1 MATDSIG
8 GLARGTMLHSRYR
21 LERLLGIGGMA
32 SVWLARDEQLDRG
45 VAVKIIADALA
56 ADPVWVRRFE
66 REARAAASLSHPN
79 IVRVFDFGAE
89 QGRPFLVMEY
99 VPGGTLADL
108 LERGGRVRAEHLAR
122 HLLDAV
128 RHIHA
133 AGLLHRDIKPANVL
147 LASDHTPQ
155 LTDFGIAHHSDAT
168 RLTSTGNVV
177 GTVRYLAPEVL
188 AGKPASARSDLFAC
202 GRLLGDVLSA
212 ARNESRLAGLVQAL
226 TAEDPALRPPSAAEA
241 LELLDQASTAETRA
255 PETPAPVS
263 SVAETRVAETPLA
276 ETRVLE
282 ARETVALRRG
292 QHPSAPA
299 RVPRRSL
306 RTALAGLT
314 ALLLVVVLVIV
325 LVLVSGSGRPAGH
338 AGAPQPAAASAPLS
352 SQLDAL
358 SRRVRYAARR

>member
-32 SVWLARDEQLDRG
+32 SVWLARDEQLDRS

-66 REARAAASLSHPN
+66 REARAVASLSHPN

-108 LERGGRVRAEHLAR
+108 LERAGRVRTEHLAR

-155 LTDFGIAHHSDAT
+155 LTDFGIAHHGDAT

-202 GRLLGDVLSA
+202 GRLLGDVLSTE
-212 ARNESRLAGLVQAL
+212 RHESRLAGLVQAL
-226 TAEDPALRPPSAAEA
+226 TAEDPALRPPSAAAA
-241 LELLDQASTAETRA
+241 LELLDQASMAETRLA
-255 PETPAPVS
+255 ETR
-263 SVAETRVAETPLA
+263 VAETRVAETRVAATGLA

-282 ARETVALRRG
+282 ARKTVALRRG
-292 QHPSAPA
+292 LHLSARA
-299 RVPRRSL
+299 RALRQAPRAAIAGT
-306 RTALAGLT
+306 TALV
-314 ALLLVVVLVIV
+314 LVVVLVIV
-325 LVLVSGSGRPAGH
+325 LVLASAGGRPASH
-338 AGAPQPAAASAPLS
+338 TGAPQPAAASAPLS

>member
-8 GLARGTMLHSRYR
+8 GLSRGTVLHSRYR

-32 SVWLARDEQLDRG
+32 SVWLARDVQLDRE

-66 REARAAASLSHPN
+66 REARAVASLNHPN

-99 VPGGTLADL
+99 VPRGTLAEL
-108 LERGGRVRAEHLAR
+108 LARGGRVSAEELAR
-122 HLLDAV
+122 RLLDAV

-147 LASDHTPQ
+147 LASDDSPQ
-155 LTDFGIAHHSDAT
+155 LTDFGIAHHDDAT

-188 AGKPASARSDLFAC
+188 AGDAASARSDLFAC
-202 GRLLGDVLSA
+202 GRLFAAVLA
-212 ARNESRLAGLVQAL
+212 ADQRSSRLAALVQAL
-226 TAEDPALRPPSAAEA
+226 TAEDPASRPPSAEAA
-241 LELLDQASTAETRA
+241 LELLDRAPTAETCVLDAHETIELGREDRA
-255 PETPAPVS
+255 GAASETI
-263 SVAETRVAETPLA
+263 
-276 ETRVLE
+276 
-282 ARETVALRRG
+282 ALRRNRR
-292 QHPSAPA
+292 PRVPA
-299 RVPRRSL
+299 RAPRRL
-306 RTALAGLT
+306 PRAALLGLT
-314 ALLLVVVLVIV
+314 ALAAAVVLVVVLVAT
-325 LVLVSGSGRPAGH
+325 SGGGSAHRARRPRPA
-338 AGAPQPAAASAPLS
+338 PASAPLS

-358 SRRVRYAARR
+358 SRRVSYAARR

>member
-8 GLARGTMLHSRYR
+8 GLGRGTMLHSRYR

-32 SVWLARDEQLDRG
+32 SVWLASDEQLDRS
-45 VAVKIIADALA
+45 VAVKIIAEALA

-66 REARAAASLSHPN
+66 REARAVASLGHPN
-79 IVRVFDFGAE
+79 IVRVFDFGSE

-99 VPGGTLADL
+99 VPGGTLANL
-108 LERGGRVRAEHLAR
+108 LEGGGRVRAEDLAR

-147 LASDHTPQ
+147 LSSDQTPL
-155 LTDFGIAHHSDAT
+155 LTDFGIADHGDAT
-168 RLTSTGNVV
+168 RLTSTGNIL
-177 GTVRYLAPEVL
+177 GTFRYLAPEVL

-212 ARNESRLAGLVQAL
+212 GRPESRLVDLVQAL
-226 TAEDPALRPPSAAEA
+226 TAENPALRPTSAEDA
-241 LELLDQASTAETRA
+241 LELLDQPPTADTRV
-255 PETPAPVS
+255 PL
-263 SVAETRVAETPLA
+263 TRVAERRLA
-276 ETRVLE
+276 QTRVLGV
-282 ARETVALRRG
+282 RETVALRRG
-292 QHPSAPA
+292 DRLSAPA
-299 RVPRRSL
+299 RARRRAPR
-306 RTALAGLT
+306 APLAGSTVLV
-314 ALLLVVVLVIV
+314 LVVVLVIV
-325 LVLVSGSGRPAGH
+325 LVLASGGGRPASR

-358 SRRVRYAARR
+358 SRRVRYASRR